1 MARKMFK
8 VAAGVA
14 TLLSL
19 GAGGAGAANSA
30 VSASATPG
38 WQSVGP
44 SGTAGEVT
52 AVTTVL
58 YSGGKL
64 AEFAFV
70 NDGDKTLP
78 SMYSR
83 SGSQSWALDTVS
95 VAKPGEIVVSA
106 TAIGPNQV
114 LLFTR
119 LHGGGGRVI
128 EYTAIREKVPGGYET
143 GAKFTVLK
151 TFSAGIG
158 SASVLSASDVWV
170 FGSSAAGAGKLGVWH
185 YNGATWKQ
193 VSASAF
199 TNGSAESNADVWAIS
214 DTTMEHYN
222 GSKWTATSLA
232 SLLPAKSTSSSPS
245 LTTVTTGE
253 DYTTYAIGSGNSKIG
268 GGPVVVLEYNGHAW
282 VKVATYPGGN
292 PVPGAAS
299 ADGGAGLWFPV
310 YNGAGKPAELVHYVS
325 STHSISATT
334 VPGLT
339 DSAGSDILAIANVSG
354 STKEL
359 AGGYI
364 LHPAGNPTTYVKVDY
379 YN

>member
-19 GAGGAGAANSA
+19 GAGAGAANAA
-30 VSASATPG
+30 VSASTTPA

-44 SGTAGEVT
+44 TGIAGEVT

-83 SGSQSWALDTVS
+83 SGVESWALNGIA
-95 VAKPGEIVVSA
+95 VARDGEIVVSA
-106 TAIGPNQV
+106 RAISSNEV
-114 LLFTR
+114 LLFTK
-119 LHGGGGRVI
+119 LHGGGGRVLKGVGHTVVLGGGH
-128 EYTAIREKVPGGYET
+128 EFYYTWS
-143 GAKFTVLK
+143 VLK
-151 TFSAGIG
+151 TFGAAIG

-193 VSASAF
+193 VSTSGF

-214 DTTMEHYN
+214 GTSMEHYN

-245 LTTVTTGE
+245 LTTVSTGE
-253 DYTTYAIGSGNSKIG
+253 DYTTYAIGSGDARS

-282 VKVATYPGGN
+282 VKVATFPSGN

-310 YNGAGKPAELVHYVS
+310 YNGAGKPAKLLHYVS
-325 STHSISATT
+325 STHT
-334 VPGLT
+334 VTAAALPGLT
-339 DSAGSDILAIANVSG
+339 SSAGSDILAIANVSG
-354 STKEL
+354 STREL